1 MIANKFSS
9 LFVSRNFQLHS
20 KTHEGEKCYKC
31 DICPYASIS
40 ARHLESHMLIHTD
53 QKPFLCDQCDQS
65 FRQKQLL
72 KRHQNLYHNPSYVPP
87 PPREKTHECPEC
99 SRAFRH
105 KGNLIRHM
113 AIHDPDL
120 SIQEKQLALKLGRQK
135 KIQMIDGQ
143 QVEVMP
149 QLESEEDEDED
160 EDEEDDGDM
169 MAVEGSDGQQYVVL
183 EVIQLADGE
192 EQAMVV
198 SDGNSELLS
207 ESILPDNGK
216 WIIILFLM
224 YFNFIS
230 FLYQVL
236 INTET
241 KLLKIGKYFF
251 LING

>member
-1 MIANKFSS
+1 
-9 LFVSRNFQLHS
+9 
-20 KTHEGEKCYKC
+20 
-31 DICPYASIS
+31 
-40 ARHLESHMLIHTD
+40 MLIHTD

-72 KRHQNLYHNPSYVPP
+72 KRHQNLYHNPTYVPP
-87 PPREKTHECPEC
+87 PPREKTHECSEC

-120 SIQEKQLALKLGRQK
+120 SLQEKQLALKLGRQK

-149 QLESEEDEDED
+149 QLGSEDEDED
-160 EDEEDDGDM
+160 SDM

-198 SDGNSELLS
+198 SDGNTELLS

-216 WIIILFLM
+216 RKRIVDVTCD
-224 YFNFIS
+224 FI
-230 FLYQVL
+230 
-236 INTET
+236 
-241 KLLKIGKYFF
+241 
-251 LING
+251 